1 MIRPAVLLFDIDGT
15 LLLAG
20 GAGRRAMELAF
31 DDLHGRPDV
40 ISGVDFRGMTD
51 GPLLRG
57 ALSAIGQPS
66 DAASIARVVEL
77 YLSYLEE
84 TVASAEDFRVL
95 PGVPELLAELAPRS
109 HLALGLGTGNIERGA
124 RIKVERAGLNHYFA
138 FGGFGSDADERA
150 DLLRLGAERGAE
162 RLSLPLTECRV
173 VVIGDTPRDIAG
185 AHAIGAESVVAAT
198 GGHTLAE
205 LQAAEPTAA
214 FEDLVDPGALAAI
227 DG

>member
-95 PGVPELLAELAPRS
+95 PGVQLRRNVDRPARVLLLPVVRNYS
-109 HLALGLGTGNIERGA
+109 HRGLQ
-124 RIKVERAGLNHYFA
+124 
-138 FGGFGSDADERA
+138 SD
-150 DLLRLGAERGAE
+150 LGAPPTAE
-162 RLSLPLTECRV
+162 RV
-173 VVIGDTPRDIAG
+173 F
-185 AHAIGAESVVAAT
+185 HAA
-198 GGHTLAE
+198 
-205 LQAAEPTAA
+205 QDPAAENRRHP
-214 FEDLVDPGALAAI
+214 
-227 DG
+227 